1 MYCIPLCCCDTEYA
15 TNHNNRYKL
24 LGRNTTS
31 ITTEVNGVKRQVTVI
46 AVNKFDSDRK
56 RMSVIIKEDNGTIRL
71 LCKVC
76 AVYMHRNNTS
86 MTYCAC
92 CANVC

>member
-1 MYCIPLCCCDTEYA
+1 MYTHMF
-15 TNHNNRYKL
+15 THMNRYKL

-71 LCKVC
+71 LCKVS
-76 AVYMHRNNTS
+76 AHSILYKRILYSILYYTILL
-86 MTYCAC
+86 
-92 CANVC
+92 

>member
-1 MYCIPLCCCDTEYA
+1 MLTH
-15 TNHNNRYKL
+15 TNRYKL

-76 AVYMHRNNTS
+76 V
-86 MTYCAC
+86 
-92 CANVC
+92 VCSIWKN

>member
-1 MYCIPLCCCDTEYA
+1 MHNTLTYTVIVCTSSCILTS
-15 TNHNNRYKL
+15 NRYKL

-76 AVYMHRNNTS
+76 V
-86 MTYCAC
+86 
-92 CANVC
+92 